1 MVFCGGGST
10 FPSNAQISKERKAF
24 RAKSLPTNRPRA
36 LTLPLN
42 DEDDTQNKVNRSH
55 MHMLSSIIKKI
66 KTVQQ
71 QTFPQKESLLITRL
85 PYEIRMLIWRSLLCD
100 HHLHLV
106 RAPKRL
112 LAIRCD
118 EDESNGNCDHCC
130 WGYST
135 ISVRFGPRAAGYY
148 TGKKDGA
155 RCEIANLLSV
165 LMTCRLM

>member
-1 MVFCGGGST
+1 MVYCCAGSA
-10 FPSNAQISKERKAF
+10 FPSNAQISKERKTF
-24 RAKSLPTNRPRA
+24 RAKSLPANRPRA

-42 DEDDTQNKVNRSH
+42 DEYDTRNQVNRSH
-55 MHMLSSIIKKI
+55 KNILSSIIKKI

-71 QTFPQKESLLITRL
+71 QTFAQKESLLITRL
-85 PYEIRMLIWRSLLCD
+85 PYEIRMLIWQSLLCD

-118 EDESNGNCDHCC
+118 EEESSGDCGHRC

-148 TGKKDGA
+148 TGKKDDA
-155 RCEIANLLSV
+155 QCEHANLLSV
-165 LMTCRLM
+165 LMTCRFM